1 MYMIVYFH
9 IDEITRDLITAAALK
24 KKLDNHPNIKL
35 FFGNRT
41 LNNIISRFKLYKLFD
56 LFIIPNVDF
65 IKDIFKNPENIKEK
79 KILILYSECTGSILN
94 DQKRSS
100 YHFFGSDFGKTGSKK
115 WLRAINYFLLWGDHS
130 LKICKKIIPSLKK
143 YFYIVGYPRAD
154 SLCHKKKNNINKKFT
169 IGFVSRHDT
178 LNIFDSRSNID
189 SVYNGLKSVN
199 PYMWSHKDYSL
210 DIEDTYYN
218 YVSDLRIFLEIILQ
232 LNNNNKYKL
241 YLRTHPRENKDNW
254 VKLIK
259 KYKLNIELTKS
270 EVPFAHWLSDKD
282 LVISPPS
289 TTFYDCFV
297 NNSKIISI
305 ENINKFRR
313 KHVLQV
319 SDDNNPI
326 NNFVQK
332 PNSIKSLLRIIDNV
346 KRKKLTKNINL
357 NKKEL
362 KELLL
367 KDLNYPYSLNSIQE
381 IVKIILK
388 FRINFKT
395 SSEFN
400 YFIINQI
407 FKIVI
412 IFYKSYRI
420 LTLKKISE
428 NSSFFI
434 IDRSL
439 NKRIS
444 NLI

>member
-1 MYMIVYFH
+1 MIVYFH
-9 IDEITRDLITAAALK
+9 IDEITRDLITVAALK

-94 DQKRSS
+94 DKKRSS
-100 YHFFGSDFGKTGSKK
+100 YHFFGSDFGKTGRKK

-169 IGFVSRHDT
+169 IGFVSRLDT

-189 SVYNGLKSVN
+189 LVYNGLKSVN
-199 PYMWSHKDYSL
+199 PYMWSPKDYSL

-218 YVSDLRIFLEIILQ
+218 YVSDLRIFFEIILQ

-259 KYKLNIELTKS
+259 KYKLNIDLTMS
-270 EVPFAHWLSDKD
+270 EAPFAHWLSDKD

-297 NNSKIISI
+297 NNTKIISI
-305 ENINKFRR
+305 ENINRLRR

-332 PNSIKSLLRIIDNV
+332 PNSIKSLLRIINNV
-346 KRKKLTKNINL
+346 KHKKLKKNINL

-367 KDLNYPYSLNSIQE
+367 KDINYPYSLNSIKE
-381 IVKIILK
+381 IVNIILK
-388 FRINFKT
+388 FKINFKK
-395 SSEFN
+395 SSELK

-407 FKIVI
+407 FKII
-412 IFYKSYRI
+412 LIFYKTYRF
-420 LTLKKISE
+420 LTLKKTSE

-439 NKRIS
+439 KKRIS

>member
-1 MYMIVYFH
+1 M
-9 IDEITRDLITAAALK
+9 
-24 KKLDNHPNIKL
+24 
-35 FFGNRT
+35 
-41 LNNIISRFKLYKLFD
+41 
-56 LFIIPNVDF
+56 
-65 IKDIFKNPENIKEK
+65 
-79 KILILYSECTGSILN
+79 
-94 DQKRSS
+94 
-100 YHFFGSDFGKTGSKK
+100 
-115 WLRAINYFLLWGDHS
+115 
-130 LKICKKIIPSLKK
+130 
-143 YFYIVGYPRAD
+143 
-154 SLCHKKKNNINKKFT
+154 
-169 IGFVSRHDT
+169 
-178 LNIFDSRSNID
+178 
-189 SVYNGLKSVN
+189 
-199 PYMWSHKDYSL
+199 
-210 DIEDTYYN
+210 
-218 YVSDLRIFLEIILQ
+218 
-232 LNNNNKYKL
+232 
-241 YLRTHPRENKDNW
+241 
-254 VKLIK
+254 
-259 KYKLNIELTKS
+259 
-270 EVPFAHWLSDKD
+270 SDKD

-381 IVKIILK
+381 IVNIILK
-388 FRINFKT
+388 FRINFKR
-395 SSEFN
+395 SSEFK

-412 IFYKSYRI
+412 IFYKSYRF
-420 LTLKKISE
+420 LTFKKISE

>member
-1 MYMIVYFH
+1 
-9 IDEITRDLITAAALK
+9 
-24 KKLDNHPNIKL
+24 
-35 FFGNRT
+35 
-41 LNNIISRFKLYKLFD
+41 
-56 LFIIPNVDF
+56 
-65 IKDIFKNPENIKEK
+65 
-79 KILILYSECTGSILN
+79 
-94 DQKRSS
+94 
-100 YHFFGSDFGKTGSKK
+100 
-115 WLRAINYFLLWGDHS
+115 
-130 LKICKKIIPSLKK
+130 
-143 YFYIVGYPRAD
+143 
-154 SLCHKKKNNINKKFT
+154 
-169 IGFVSRHDT
+169 
-178 LNIFDSRSNID
+178 
-189 SVYNGLKSVN
+189 
-199 PYMWSHKDYSL
+199 MWSRKDYSL

-297 NNSKIISI
+297 NNSKIISV

-381 IVKIILK
+381 IVNIILK
-388 FRINFKT
+388 YRINFKR
-395 SSEFN
+395 SSEFK
-400 YFIINQI
+400 YFIIHQI

-412 IFYKSYRI
+412 IFYKSYRF